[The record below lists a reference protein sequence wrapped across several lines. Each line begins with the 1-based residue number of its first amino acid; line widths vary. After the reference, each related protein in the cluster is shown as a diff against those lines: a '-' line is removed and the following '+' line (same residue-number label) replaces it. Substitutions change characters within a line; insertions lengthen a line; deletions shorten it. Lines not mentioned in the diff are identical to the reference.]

1 MYDVRL
7 YDYIHNQK
15 IYSSNQQLK
24 SISHKFHTMV
34 ESDLELLNNEKLM
47 HQLQQRRLQTE
58 KNKSRYAL
66 NRQLAPKHSEPTI
79 KEYDSDDLSLQSI
92 YEVNLDTLYTQST
105 QLAKKLDKH
114 IEGGFAKRLKQL
126 MRLEDVNRQTV

>member
-47 HQLQQRRLQTE
+47 HQLQ
-58 KNKSRYAL
+58 
-66 NRQLAPKHSEPTI
+66 
-79 KEYDSDDLSLQSI
+79 
-92 YEVNLDTLYTQST
+92 
-105 QLAKKLDKH
+105 
-114 IEGGFAKRLKQL
+114 
-126 MRLEDVNRQTV
+126 